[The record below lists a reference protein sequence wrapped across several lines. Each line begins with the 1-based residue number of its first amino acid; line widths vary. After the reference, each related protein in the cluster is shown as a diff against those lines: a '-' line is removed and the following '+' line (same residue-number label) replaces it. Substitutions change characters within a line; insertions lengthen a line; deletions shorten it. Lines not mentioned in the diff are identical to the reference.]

1 MINIFEKY
9 NKLTDEER
17 KDIEDLYIVHQLYKQ
32 LENSDEVDL
41 TKLEYKILFNKVKE
55 CFNVSN
61 IDVREIIKR
70 IIEILK
76 CVDKTISDIDDLEL
90 EELVDLI
97 SNKDSDFKTI
107 EHKKDILFAITTAR
121 FYCLLLK
128 YEGQYM
134 LVCEKNDGTQYQ
146 RRFKN
151 EFDSI
156 LKDLPDLGYN
166 NYWQVLNAKDYGIPQ
181 NRERVFII
189 SIRKDIDNGK
199 FTFPEKIFHTLII

>member
-97 SNKDSDFKTI
+97 SNKDSDFKII
-107 EHKKDILFAITTAR
+107 EHKR
-121 FYCLLLK
+121 
-128 YEGQYM
+128 
-134 LVCEKNDGTQYQ
+134 
-146 RRFKN
+146 
-151 EFDSI
+151 
-156 LKDLPDLGYN
+156 
-166 NYWQVLNAKDYGIPQ
+166 
-181 NRERVFII
+181 
-189 SIRKDIDNGK
+189 
-199 FTFPEKIFHTLII
+199 

>member
-9 NKLTDEER
+9 NRLTDEE
-17 KDIEDLYIVHQLYKQ
+17 KEDLEDLYIVHQLYKQ
-32 LENSDEVDL
+32 LEKNNIVDL
-41 TKLEYKILFNKVKE
+41 TKLEYKILFNKAKE
-55 CFNVSN
+55 CFKFSN

-70 IIEILK
+70 MLEILK

-97 SNKDSDFKTI
+97 SNKDSDFKNL
-107 EHKKDILFAITTAR
+107 EPKKDILFAITTAR

-146 RRFKN
+146 RRFR
-151 EFDSI
+151 S
-156 LKDLPDLGYN
+156 KDDLGFYISRKFL
-166 NYWQVLNAKDYGIPQ
+166 QEHGEI
-181 NRERVFII
+181 FI
-189 SIRKDIDNGK
+189 
-199 FTFPEKIFHTLII
+199 

>member
-9 NKLTDEER
+9 NRLTDEE
-17 KDIEDLYIVHQLYKQ
+17 KSDLEDLYIVHQLYKQ
-32 LENSDEVDL
+32 LEKFNDVDL

-70 IIEILK
+70 MLEILK
-76 CVDKTISDIDDLEL
+76 CVDKTICDIDDLEL

-97 SNKDSDFKTI
+97 SNKDSDFKDL
-107 EHKKDILFAITTAR
+107 EPKKDILFAITTAK

-146 RRFKN
+146 RRFRN
-151 EFDSI
+151 
-156 LKDLPDLGYN
+156 KDDLGFYISRKFL
-166 NYWQVLNAKDYGIPQ
+166 QEHGEI
-181 NRERVFII
+181 FI
-189 SIRKDIDNGK
+189 
-199 FTFPEKIFHTLII
+199 

>member
-9 NKLTDEER
+9 NRLTDEE
-17 KDIEDLYIVHQLYKQ
+17 KSDLEDLYIVHQLYKQ
-32 LENSDEVDL
+32 LEKNNIVDL
-41 TKLEYKILFNKVKE
+41 TKLEYKIIFNKAKE
-55 CFNVSN
+55 CFEFSN

-70 IIEILK
+70 MLEILK

-97 SNKDSDFKTI
+97 SNKDSDFKNL
-107 EHKKDILFAITTAR
+107 EPKKDILFAITTAR

-146 RRFKN
+146 RRFR
-151 EFDSI
+151 S
-156 LKDLPDLGYN
+156 KDDLGFYISRKFL
-166 NYWQVLNAKDYGIPQ
+166 QEHGEI
-181 NRERVFII
+181 FI
-189 SIRKDIDNGK
+189 
-199 FTFPEKIFHTLII
+199 

>member
-9 NKLTDEER
+9 NRLTDEE
-17 KDIEDLYIVHQLYKQ
+17 KENLEDLYIVHQLYKQ
-32 LENSDEVDL
+32 LENFNEVDL

-61 IDVREIIKR
+61 INVREIIKR
-70 IIEILK
+70 MLEILK
-76 CVDKTISDIDDLEL
+76 CVDKTICDIDDLEL

-97 SNKDSDFKTI
+97 SNKDSDFKNV
-107 EHKKDILFAITTAR
+107 EPKKDILFAITTAK

-146 RRFKN
+146 RRFR
-151 EFDSI
+151 S
-156 LKDLPDLGYN
+156 KDDLGFYISRKFL
-166 NYWQVLNAKDYGIPQ
+166 QEHGEI
-181 NRERVFII
+181 FI
-189 SIRKDIDNGK
+189 
-199 FTFPEKIFHTLII
+199 